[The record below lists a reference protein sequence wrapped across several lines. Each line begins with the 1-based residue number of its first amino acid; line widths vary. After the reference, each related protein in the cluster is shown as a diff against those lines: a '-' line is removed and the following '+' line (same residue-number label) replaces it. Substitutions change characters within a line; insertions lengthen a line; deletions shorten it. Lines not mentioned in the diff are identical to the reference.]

1 MPSLHAGMAL
11 LVALW
16 FFRNC
21 RTWIRIAALAYPLA
35 MLTAL
40 VYVGEHFIIDGR
52 AGWAVVL
59 LAWFVANKW
68 EERTSRIRVNS
79 RTE

>member
-1 MPSLHAGMAL
+1 
-11 LVALW
+11 
-16 FFRNC
+16 
-21 RTWIRIAALAYPLA
+21 

-40 VYVGEHFIIDGR
+40 VYFGEHFIIDGL